1 MNKVFKNISNLSNG
15 FKVVFI
21 RSNKIRNGKIHIVWS
36 ILLVLFLSNFTVA
49 QGITAELETFKKSIA
64 EEIKLNYGKAV
75 ELMESIYV
83 KNKDEYLIN
92 FRLGWLKYQAKQYTE
107 SIKYYKMAIEI
118 SENSVE
124 ALLAITYPLDKLSKW
139 DELVDTYD
147 SILEQ
152 DEENY
157 AATKQLG
164 IIYFNRKNYRKS
176 NGYFEDLLINYPS
189 DYYAN
194 IYLGW
199 NYLNL
204 GSKSKAEKYF
214 STVLLF
220 YPDDKSAKDGLKFS
234 R

>member
-1 MNKVFKNISNLSNG
+1 MKKVFRNISNLSDG
-15 FKVVFI
+15 FKVEFI
-21 RSNKIRNGKIHIVWS
+21 NKNRISKKKNHFVRS
-36 ILLVLFLSNFTVA
+36 ILLILFISNFVVA
-49 QGITAELETFKKSIA
+49 QEITAELETFKKSIA
-64 EEIKLNYGKAV
+64 EETKLNYGKAV
-75 ELMESIYV
+75 ELMESIYT
-83 KNKDEYLIN
+83 KNKDDYLIN
-92 FRLGWLKYQAKQYTE
+92 FRLGWLKFQTKQYAE
-107 SIKYYKMAIEI
+107 SIKYYNIAIKI

-124 ALLAITYPLDKLSKW
+124 ALLAITYPLEKLSKW
-139 DELVDTYD
+139 DELVDAYD
-147 SILEQ
+147 SILEK

-176 NGYFEDLLINYPS
+176 KGYFEDLLTNYPS

-204 GSKSKAEKYF
+204 GSKSNAENYF

-220 YPDDKSAKDGLKFS
+220 YPDDESAMDGLKLS

>member
-1 MNKVFKNISNLSNG
+1 MNKIFKSISNLSESI
-15 FKVVFI
+15 KVVFI
-21 RSNKIRNGKIHIVWS
+21 SNKRNHFVLT
-36 ILLVLFLSNFTVA
+36 ILIILFLSNFVVA
-49 QGITAELETFKKSIA
+49 QAITTELETFKKSIV
-64 EEIKLNYGKAV
+64 EENKLNYGKAV
-75 ELMESIYV
+75 ELMESIYT
-83 KNKDEYLIN
+83 KHKDDYLIN
-92 FRLGWLKYQAKQYTE
+92 FRLGWLKFQSKQYAE
-107 SIKYYKMAIEI
+107 SVKYYNKAINI

-139 DELVDTYD
+139 DELIDTYD

-152 DEENY
+152 DEKNY

-164 IIYFNRKNYRKS
+164 IIYFNGKNYRKS
-176 NGYFEDLLINYPS
+176 KGYFEDLLVNYPS

-204 GSKSKAEKYF
+204 GSKSKAENYF

-220 YPDDKSAKDGLKFS
+220 YPNDESAKDGLKLS
-234 R
+234 K

>member
-1 MNKVFKNISNLSNG
+1 MNKAVKNISKLSDG
-15 FKVVFI
+15 FKVIFI
-21 RSNKIRNGKIHIVWS
+21 NKNRISKKRNHIVRS
-36 ILLVLFLSNFTVA
+36 ILLILFLSNFIVA
-49 QGITAELETFKKSIA
+49 QEITTELEIFKKSIV
-64 EEIKLNYGKAV
+64 EESELNYGKAI
-75 ELMESIYV
+75 ELMESIYI
-83 KNKDEYLIN
+83 KHKDEYLIN
-92 FRLGWLKYQAKQYTE
+92 FRLGWLKYQTKQYAE
-107 SIKYYKMAIEI
+107 SIKYYNIAIEI

-139 DELVDTYD
+139 DELVDAYD
-147 SILEQ
+147 SILEK
-152 DEENY
+152 DEGNY

-176 NGYFEDLLINYPS
+176 KGYFEDLLINYPS

-204 GSKSKAEKYF
+204 GSKSKAENYF

-220 YPDDKSAKDGLKFS
+220 YPDDKSAKDGLKLS
-234 R
+234 K

>member
-1 MNKVFKNISNLSNG
+1 MNKVFKNISNLSDD
-15 FKVVFI
+15 FKGVFVSKDRI
-21 RSNKIRNGKIHIVWS
+21 CKEKTHIVWT
-36 ILLVLFLSNFTVA
+36 LLLILFLSNIAVA
-49 QGITAELETFKKSIA
+49 QELTTELETFKKSIA
-64 EEIKLNYGKAV
+64 EESNINYGKAV

-83 KNKDEYLIN
+83 KHKDEYLIN
-92 FRLGWLKYQAKQYTE
+92 FRLGWLKFQTKQYAE
-107 SIKYYKMAIEI
+107 SIKYYNMAIEI

-152 DEENY
+152 DEKNY

-176 NGYFEDLLINYPS
+176 KGYFEDLLINYPS

-204 GSKSKAEKYF
+204 GSKSKAENYF

-220 YPDDKSAKDGLKFS
+220 YPDDKSAKDGLKLS
-234 R
+234 K

>member
-1 MNKVFKNISNLSNG
+1 MNKVFRCISNLSDG
-15 FKVVFI
+15 IKVVFTNKNRI
-21 RSNKIRNGKIHIVWS
+21 RKERKRVVLS
-36 ILLVLFLSNFTVA
+36 ILVILLLSNFVVG
-49 QGITAELETFKKSIA
+49 QGLTTELETFKKSIA
-64 EEIKLNYGKAV
+64 EESKLNYGKAV
-75 ELMESIYV
+75 ELMEGIYV
-83 KNKDEYLIN
+83 KHKDDYLIN
-92 FRLGWLKYQAKQYTE
+92 FRLGWLKFQTKQYAE
-107 SIKYYKMAIEI
+107 SIKYYSKAINV

-124 ALLAITYPLDKLSKW
+124 ALLAITYPLDKLGKW
-139 DELVDTYD
+139 DELVDAYE
-147 SILEQ
+147 SILKQ

-157 AATKQLG
+157 AATKQIG

-176 NGYFEDLLINYPS
+176 KGYFEDLLINYPS

-204 GSKSKAEKYF
+204 GSKSKAENYF

-220 YPDDKSAKDGLKFS
+220 YPDDESAKDGLKLS